1 MPQCNKSELARL
13 LSCSRQAVIKHLG
26 KPDAPKPG
34 QDGLFDL
41 EAVRRFISAARTRD
55 NRNAPSGELL
65 RAKITK
71 LTLECD
77 DLRRKLK
84 TDRPSIPTEDINE
97 LLWRFLSEF
106 HRLSMVFFVH
116 LGPAL
121 TPDAPAYGLGAMTD
135 ALGMVEDR
143 LCLWMDQHNLKVR
156 GGEWPLPHPSFLHVY
171 RKSQTAAAPG
181 GVEAQPPDETRQ
193 T

>member
-1 MPQCNKSELARL
+1 MTQCNKSELARR
-13 LSCSRQAVIKHLG
+13 LSCSRQAIIKHLG

-34 QDGLFDL
+34 PDGLFDL
-41 EAVRRFISAARTRD
+41 EAVRRFIEAARTRD

-77 DLRRKLK
+77 ELRRKLK

-106 HRLSMVFFVH
+106 HRLSMTFLVH

-121 TPDAPAYGLGAMTD
+121 TPEAPAYGLGAMKE
-135 ALGMVEDR
+135 ALASVEDR
-143 LCLWMDQHNLKVR
+143 LCLWMDENGLKGHGV
-156 GGEWPLPHPSFLHVY
+156 EWPLPHPSFLIIH
-171 RKSQTAAAPG
+171 RKSQTAQAPD
-181 GVEAQPPDETRQ
+181 GVEAQQ
-193 T
+193 AG